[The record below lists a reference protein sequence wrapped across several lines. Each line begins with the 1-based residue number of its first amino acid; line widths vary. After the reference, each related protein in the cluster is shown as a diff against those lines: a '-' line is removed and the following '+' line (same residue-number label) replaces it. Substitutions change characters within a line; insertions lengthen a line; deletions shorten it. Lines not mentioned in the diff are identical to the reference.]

1 MDGFDYSA
9 FAELFPSRQRNG
21 QSGRYQRFDSA
32 AEALKFAMEEMPQSA
47 RRGATLEVGED
58 RFGFA
63 EIEELYRAAAYPLP
77 RTGLL
82 A

>member
-32 AEALKFAMEEMPQSA
+32 AEAVRFAMEQIPPKL
-47 RRGATLEVGED
+47 RRGITIEVSED

-63 EIEELYRAAAYPLP
+63 EIEQLYRAADYPLP
-77 RTGLL
+77 R
-82 A
+82 ADVVA